1 MEKNCSS
8 YNYILSD
15 ADTPADFVS
24 AIEDATQQ
32 QWSIVEHI
40 MPMSK
45 AKIKRVLSFYTT
57 PLAFLL
63 KHRKARNIIA
73 WQQFFGILTA
83 FFNRYLFR
91 RKLSI
96 TIMTFIYKPKQGFA
110 GKLFYKMI
118 NSAISSKYVK
128 DIIVFAESEVDYYE
142 QIFPK
147 AKGKFHFVKLG
158 IPVDT
163 ADYTDKALAKE
174 GYFFST
180 GVSNRD
186 YDFIIEVFTGINSKL
201 KIACPN
207 ISEPHQNNI
216 EILSNCFKEEM
227 KRYLYN
233 CKAVVIPLKDL
244 NISSGQLVFIQ
255 AMQFG
260 KPIIITDSGS
270 TRSYLENNINAIILP
285 NEKELWR
292 NAIERLLS
300 DKNLYLEM
308 AAHNQKRAQTDLS
321 IAKHGY
327 NIGKIVLSSMM

>member
-1 MEKNCSS
+1 
-8 YNYILSD
+8 
-15 ADTPADFVS
+15 
-24 AIEDATQQ
+24 
-32 QWSIVEHI
+32 
-40 MPMSK
+40 
-45 AKIKRVLSFYTT
+45 
-57 PLAFLL
+57 
-63 KHRKARNIIA
+63 
-73 WQQFFGILTA
+73 
-83 FFNRYLFR
+83 
-91 RKLSI
+91 
-96 TIMTFIYKPKQGFA
+96 
-110 GKLFYKMI
+110 
-118 NSAISSKYVK
+118 
-128 DIIVFAESEVDYYE
+128 
-142 QIFPK
+142 
-147 AKGKFHFVKLG
+147 
-158 IPVDT
+158 
-163 ADYTDKALAKE
+163 
-174 GYFFST
+174 
-180 GVSNRD
+180 
-186 YDFIIEVFTGINSKL
+186 
-201 KIACPN
+201 
-207 ISEPHQNNI
+207 
-216 EILSNCFKEEM
+216 M